1 MLLPHA
7 AILSDREVRT
17 LGDYV
22 GQGGNLILTGWSG
35 LLGQRGEP
43 REKSALSELAGA
55 RLVRRLD
62 SLDNWVRLPK
72 SGKSS
77 EPAAQLSRGIPG
89 DWPFLVKGPAV
100 VLEATSAQPAGELLQ
115 PFRTTRQREGREGTD
130 WPMSADS
137 RVGPAILVNEVGKGK
152 VLTFACSPDYATA
165 SEHHIVEARRLLA
178 DAIRF
183 LNPNPRIR
191 ITAPTTVQAIV
202 TDDPATRT
210 LRVHLLGYNSPPQTT
225 PPKDRPHILPGLI
238 EDAPTYRVTIEL
250 AESIKRATAFNKS
263 TDLKQRG
270 RRLEATIND
279 IHDVLIVSY

>member
-1 MLLPHA
+1 LF
-7 AILSDREVRT
+7 DR
-17 LGDYV
+17 
-22 GQGGNLILTGWSG
+22 QGK
-35 LLGQRGEP
+35 QRE
-43 REKSALSELAGA
+43 ESALSELAGA
-55 RLVRRLD
+55 RFVRRLD
-62 SLDNWVRLPK
+62 SLDNWVRFPK
-72 SGKSS
+72 SSQSS
-77 EPAAQLSRGIPG
+77 EPVTQLSRGIPG

-165 SEHHIVEARRLLA
+165 SEHHIVEVRRLLA

-191 ITAPTTVQAIV
+191 ITAPTMVQAIV

-225 PPKDRPHILPGLI
+225 TPKDRPHILPGLM
-238 EDAPTYRVTIEL
+238 EDAPMYQVTVEL
-250 AESIKRATAFNKS
+250 AESIKRAAAFNKS
-263 TDLKQRG
+263 TDLKRRG
-270 RRLEATIND
+270 RRLEVTVND